1 MPYSDP
7 AKAKEASL
15 RSSRRYA
22 ERHPERIKN
31 AGRKWYEG
39 NAEYARLKAA
49 AHRAKKKGLPPPA
62 GFVPRGRNV
71 ARNDYGLT
79 SAAYRDLV
87 ESQGGRCALCEMVAP
102 LCVDHEHVDGWSK
115 LPPRERAKHV
125 RGLLCAPCNLFI
137 GHCREDVT
145 VMVQKSQRIAL
156 GVEAYLRRK
165 P

>member
-7 AKAKEASL
+7 TKARQNATL
-15 RSSRRYA
+15 RQREYVK
-22 ERHPERIKN
+22 RHPERTKE
-31 AGRKWYEG
+31 RSRRH
-39 NAEYARLKAA
+39 YARLAEWAEANGVPVSKAKRLA
-49 AHRAKKKGLPPPA
+49 PFR
-62 GFVPRGRNV
+62 PRDGEGTRNEH
-71 ARNDYGLT
+71 GLT